1 MSLYELFHKL
11 KNKMFQYTVSST
23 NDQLCYQFTDND
35 DNLRC
40 SRKLYDQ
47 LGNSTSGLVMCLT
60 YDNSSRHYHLR
71 ITSADTDEL
80 R

>member
-47 LGNSTSGLVMCLT
+47 LGNSTSGLVMCF
-60 YDNSSRHYHLR
+60 DLR
-71 ITSADTDEL
+71 QQLSTLSLENNVF
-80 R
+80 

>member
-1 MSLYELFHKL
+1 MSLCELFHKL

-23 NDQLCYQFTDND
+23 DDQLCYQFTDND

-47 LGNSTSGLVMCLT
+47 LGNSTSGQVMCF
-60 YDNSSRHYHLR
+60 DLR
-71 ITSADTDEL
+71 QQLSTLSLENNL
-80 R
+80 F